1 MLVVTR
7 NILEKMTRSQLI
19 DFSWRLVCE
28 MAKIQSESLDHQD
41 IVDQMNGVCAPEK
54 KNDA

>member
-28 MAKIQSESLDHQD
+28 MAEIQSESLDHQD

-54 KNDA
+54 KDN

>member
-7 NILEKMTRSQLI
+7 AILEKMTREQLI

-28 MAKIQSESLDHQD
+28 MAEMQSESLDHQD
-41 IVDQMNGVCAPEK
+41 ILEQMNGAK
-54 KNDA
+54 KGN